1 MSQSSNNVK
10 DESDEVVTAK
20 MERRDDDNS
29 GVQNGNHAKVEVED
43 DADYDPDETKPTP
56 LAKAQPAAPSETS
69 FEASRS

>member
-1 MSQSSNNVK
+1 MSQSSNSVK

-20 MERRDDDNS
+20 MERRDDNN
-29 GVQNGNHAKVEVED
+29 GVQNGDHAKVED

>member
-1 MSQSSNNVK
+1 MSQSSNSVK

-29 GVQNGNHAKVEVED
+29 GVQNGNHAKVED